1 MSEKKDEEQKVS
13 LAELFKLLTEYLR
26 LQCKLV
32 SQRIEDYSEWDI
44 PCECDECGGPFL
56 PFKSDDEADEPTFPE
71 GFEEEWS

>member
-26 LQCKLV
+26 LQCELT
-32 SQRIEDYSEWDI
+32 SQRIEDYSEWGI
-44 PCECDECGGPFL
+44 PCECDDCGGTFL
-56 PFKSDDEADEPTFPE
+56 PPKSDEEGDEPSFPE